1 MGKVLAD
8 TTPEAKDLFDR
19 RACRGGGGIVDK
31 VAEDAV
37 GQFDDGICPRTSCRK
52 RLRGPAGKRLEGADQ
67 RLLKAELLRLEGIRP
82 RSSLEVVAEQFPVSC
97 RQHLPRTWRAHLH
110 AAAARD
116 GQLLVGLLDREVANR
131 VAKGVGV
138 GG

>member
-67 RLLKAELLRLEGIRP
+67 RRLKAELLRLDLATS
-82 RSSLEVVAEQFPVSC
+82 RSSRYQGDNFLELQM
-97 RQHLPRTWRAHLH
+97 RLT
-110 AAAARD
+110 
-116 GQLLVGLLDREVANR
+116 LLVRGHQTMVWL
-131 VAKGVGV
+131 
-138 GG
+138 